1 MKKKLLLMLGV
12 GALAITMSS
21 CWVLQ
26 SFTVL
31 DYTLDI
37 GQGTKAQFTL
47 RPMAD
52 LNDRQFAFVIVGV
65 TDSSAIGV
73 GAARWGTNGQFN
85 GPLPMAVNGAL
96 PGAMGSQCGSNG
108 LNFNTVTGM
117 TWKAYLT
124 PQKIRDFAQVEK
136 KAIVQVNIK
145 AKAGA
150 TTNTNYSLIGVS
162 GVWVDDGDG
171 IVNSSDT
178 FVCNG
183 IVTSSVAINP

>member
-1 MKKKLLLMLGV
+1 MKKKLLLVLGV

-26 SFTVL
+26 GFTVL
-31 DYTLDI
+31 DYTLNI

-52 LNDRQFAFVIVGV
+52 LNDRQFVFVIVGV
-65 TDSSAIGV
+65 SNTSAIGV
-73 GAARWGTNGQFN
+73 GAGTWGTNGQFN
-85 GPLPMAVNGAL
+85 GPLPMVVSAPL
-96 PGAMGSQCGSNG
+96 PAAMGSQCESNG
-108 LNFNTVTGM
+108 LNFNTVTGV

-124 PQKIRDFAQVEK
+124 PQKIRDFARVEK
-136 KAIVQVNIK
+136 RAIVQVNIR

-150 TTNTNYSLIGVS
+150 TTNVNYQLVGVS
-162 GVWVDDGDG
+162 GIWVDDGDTT
-171 IVNSSDT
+171 VDSDDT

-183 IVTSSVAINP
+183 IATSSVAVNP